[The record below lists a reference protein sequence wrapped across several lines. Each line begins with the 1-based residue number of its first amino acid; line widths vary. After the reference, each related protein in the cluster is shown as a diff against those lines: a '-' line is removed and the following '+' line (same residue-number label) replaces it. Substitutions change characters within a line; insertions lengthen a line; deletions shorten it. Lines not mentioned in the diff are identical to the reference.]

1 MDETSIIGLDVLLL
15 ITGID
20 VNILSLTLEA
30 IVLNK
35 ANWLLGIN
43 VNSNLLSK
51 YGSFDGYVVIS
62 EL

>member
-20 VNILSLTLEA
+20 VNILSLTLDA

-35 ANWLLGIN
+35 E
-43 VNSNLLSK
+43 
-51 YGSFDGYVVIS
+51 Y
-62 EL
+62 

>member
-30 IVLNK
+30 MVLNK
-35 ANWLLGIN
+35 EYWLLGIN